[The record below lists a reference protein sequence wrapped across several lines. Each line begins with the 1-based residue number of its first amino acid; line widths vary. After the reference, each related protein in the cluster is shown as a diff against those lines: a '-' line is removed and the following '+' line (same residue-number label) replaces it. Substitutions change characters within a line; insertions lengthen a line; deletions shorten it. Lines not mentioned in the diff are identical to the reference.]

1 MLDWQTSA
9 AIASALAAILAAAIA
24 VYTVKRTLWL
34 SAMVALEE
42 RFAQINH
49 AKIAEP
55 SAWESIIDAGT
66 LGDRAKHLVFETF
79 QFYHQ
84 AFLLRQRHAIS
95 AADYK
100 YWGNRLETD
109 LATFPAYRDWWEQD
123 QPVFHS
129 AWDKRFV
136 EHVQETIRKVKAD
149 ARSKGSS

>member
-1 MLDWQTSA
+1 ML
-9 AIASALAAILAAAIA
+9 
-24 VYTVKRTLWL
+24 
-34 SAMVALEE
+34 ALEV

-49 AKIAEP
+49 VKIEEP
-55 SAWESIIDAGT
+55 SAWESIVDAGT
-66 LGDRAKHLVFETF
+66 LSESAKHLVFETF

-100 YWGNRLETD
+100 YWGKRLETD

-129 AWDKRFV
+129 AWDTRFV
-136 EHVQETIRKVKAD
+136 EYVQETIRKVKAE
-149 ARSKGSS
+149 ARSKANS